1 MKHGPMHYYMVTA
14 VWTDLFF
21 CACVMIRTLFLA
33 IHEDYKKMRFWLMV
47 SIAVM
52 ISTYGI
58 CVVHDAFR
66 PLT

>member
-14 VWTDLFF
+14 VWTDLVLLAV
-21 CACVMIRTLFLA
+21 CCVMFLRQA
-33 IHEDYKKMRFWLMV
+33 VIENYRAMRFWVMMV
-47 SIAVM
+47 VACA
-52 ISTYGI
+52 ISAFGI